1 MKANLFNRSY
11 IGFVVL
17 TLLAILLSSCGSP
30 AAEVSVRLK
39 WTHQTQFA
47 GIYMADKEGYYADEN
62 LKVTIE
68 PVDFDQML
76 SIDKVIEG
84 KNTFGIGAADEVIV
98 ARANGAP
105 VKAIAV
111 IYRISPQVYMSIG
124 DIKVSKPE
132 DLIGKRVGI
141 GQGSGLW
148 TFNAMINKAG
158 IDRNLITVED
168 PKTFDTLEC
177 AQRYDVCNAYSTD
190 SIVKAD
196 MQGIANSAIWP
207 GDSILRAQS
216 GGQDLIAISSIFRK
230 SPLMIMTLS
239 NSGITS
245 PQDLTGKTVGVVS
258 TGLDTTWDIQFIA
271 MLKKTGI
278 DPNGIKFVPNEEFHG
293 AADLHTGR
301 MDASSGTFSTNE
313 LVQAKIDGE
322 DVVSI
327 YYGDYG
333 VEFYNNVIFTKAQLT
348 ADNPKLVQ
356 RFIRAT
362 LQGYQYAIEHSK
374 EAAALTIKYDETLD
388 VAFQQ
393 ATIEA
398 QIPLIDTGD
407 ARPGWMDDH
416 IWVNTQTILLDQG
429 YITSP
434 VDLSKAYTNEFIK

>member
-132 DLIGKRVGI
+132 DLVGKRVGI

-207 GDSILRAQS
+207 GDYGVPFYADVVFTTDDYIAQHPDVVERFLRATIRGWQS
-216 GGQDLIAISSIFRK
+216 AIENPEK
-230 SPLMIMTLS
+230 GTTDTLAF
-239 NSGITS
+239 
-245 PQDLTGKTVGVVS
+245 D
-258 TGLDTTWDIQFIA
+258 
-271 MLKKTGI
+271 
-278 DPNGIKFVPNEEFHG
+278 
-293 AADLHTGR
+293 
-301 MDASSGTFSTNE
+301 
-313 LVQAKIDGE
+313 
-322 DVVSI
+322 
-327 YYGDYG
+327 
-333 VEFYNNVIFTKAQLT
+333 
-348 ADNPKLVQ
+348 PKLDQ
-356 RFIRAT
+356 
-362 LQGYQYAIEHSK
+362 S
-374 EAAALTIKYDETLD
+374 
-388 VAFQQ
+388 FQLLSLK
-393 ATIEA
+393 ATI
-398 QIPLIDTGD
+398 PLVDTGTLPIGVMEPEMWQQMYD
-407 ARPGWMDDH
+407 
-416 IWVNTQTILLDQG
+416 ILLEQKV
-429 YITSP
+429 ITTPFEIST
-434 VDLSKAYTNEFIK
+434 AYTSEFMEKINK